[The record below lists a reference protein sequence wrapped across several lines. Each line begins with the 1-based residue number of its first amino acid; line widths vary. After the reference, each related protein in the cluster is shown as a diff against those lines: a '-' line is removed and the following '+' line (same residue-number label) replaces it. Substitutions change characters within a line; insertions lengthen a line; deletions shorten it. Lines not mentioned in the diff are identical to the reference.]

1 MNFNEKRS
9 TSRLFN
15 EEVAEIVARI
25 FNYLNVLSTH
35 PYESEVLRKVM
46 KLDLTIYDASYVIL
60 AEKNDLVLLTEDEKL
75 GRKQRGLLVS

>member
-1 MNFNEKRS
+1 LNFNEKRS